1 IPNVA
6 SDTQNIRL
14 NADFIVQ
21 MMNKRGISARLLE
34 VDGSPPAVYAEWKV
48 PEAKRTLLFY
58 AHYDGQPAD
67 PKQWTITS
75 PWQPV
80 LRTPGSDSSISLVD
94 LPVEKLQFPAE
105 SRIYARS
112 ASDDKAGIITILPAF
127 EAALSQKIPLTS
139 NLKFFFEGE
148 EEAGSPH
155 LDAITKRY
163 GELLQA
169 DAWVICDG
177 PVHRSGRKTVVFGVR
192 GDVNVD
198 ITIYGAKRP
207 LHSGHYGNWAPNPAM
222 QLAALLES
230 MKDEQGRVTIDGW
243 YDDVEPLTAVERQ
256 SFQEIPNVDREL
268 QKELGIAK
276 PEGSGQS
283 LVELINLPSLNVN
296 GINSADVGEKA
307 RNVIPTTASATLD
320 LRLVKGNDYIKQVE
334 KLVRHVQSKGYY
346 VMERDPNDAER
357 GQYPLI
363 AKITAGPGYNAY
375 RAPMDLP
382 ISTFIMNAVQST
394 VRDSLVKIPSLGGSL
409 PLIILHENLGT
420 ESIIVPIANYD
431 NNQHAEDENIRLQN
445 LWDGIETFAAL
456 MTNR

>member
-1 IPNVA
+1 MKKFLLITFGSLAVLTVSADPLEEIISYRTKHQKQILKEFVSFLNIPNVA

-21 MMNKRGISARLLE
+21 MMSKRGISARLLE

-112 ASDDKAGIITILPAF
+112 ASDDKAGVITILTAF

-169 DAWVICDG
+169 DVWVICDG

-243 YDDVEPLTAVERQ
+243 YDDVEPLTAEERQ

-268 QKELGIAK
+268 QKELGIAR

-283 LVELINLPSLNVN
+283 LLELINLPSLNVN
-296 GINSADVGEKA
+296 GINSADVGEK
-307 RNVIPTTASATLD
+307 
-320 LRLVKGNDYIKQVE
+320 
-334 KLVRHVQSKGYY
+334 
-346 VMERDPNDAER
+346 
-357 GQYPLI
+357 
-363 AKITAGPGYNAY
+363 
-375 RAPMDLP
+375 
-382 ISTFIMNAVQST
+382 
-394 VRDSLVKIPSLGGSL
+394 
-409 PLIILHENLGT
+409 
-420 ESIIVPIANYD
+420 
-431 NNQHAEDENIRLQN
+431 
-445 LWDGIETFAAL
+445 
-456 MTNR
+456 